1 MNHHTRPALPTNLH
15 STAMTFSS
23 RAANPDVDLHPSASP
38 WPLRSLALA
47 TTLVAAAM
55 FLVQVASAA
64 ESPSKPLPQSS
75 SQASSQPVPNL
86 AAVAAALRAQNPGT
100 RIDSVQ
106 PSPVPGLYE
115 VVMGRNV
122 AYMDPTGRFALFG
135 HIWDMQARRDITAD
149 RLALLDKVDTRS
161 LDKTLALRHVRG
173 RGTRTLYV
181 FADPQCGFCKQQ
193 EQVLAG
199 LDDVTIYT
207 FVLPILGPESRRLAT
222 AIGCAADP
230 AAAWGA
236 WMRQAQQPAAAT
248 AACTYASEPVEALA
262 KALDITGTPTLLSDD
277 GRKNSGAMS
286 AAQLGSWLGGAATV
300 ARQDDGAPVVRT
312 APR

>member
-1 MNHHTRPALPTNLH
+1 MRSTTAAALQSPSKK
-15 STAMTFSS
+15 STMTFIS
-23 RAANPDVDLHPSASP
+23 RALNQDVDLHSSASP
-38 WPLRSLALA
+38 WPLRGLALA
-47 TTLVAAAM
+47 TGLVAAALL
-55 FLVQVASAA
+55 LVQVTSAA
-64 ESPSKPLPQSS
+64 ETTSKPPPQSS
-75 SQASSQPVPNL
+75 SPMASQAAPSL

-100 RIDSVQ
+100 RIDGVQ

-122 AYMDPTGRFALFG
+122 AYMDPTGRFAIFG

-149 RLALLDKVDTRS
+149 RMALLDKVDTRA
-161 LDKTLALRHVRG
+161 LDKSLAVRHVRG
-173 RGTRTLYV
+173 RGTRALYV

-199 LDDVTIYT
+199 VDDVTIYT

-222 AIGCAADP
+222 AIGCSADP

-236 WMRQAQQPAAAT
+236 WMRQSLQPALPSPGCA
-248 AACTYASEPVEALA
+248 YAPEPVEALA
-262 KALDITGTPTLLSDD
+262 KSLDITGTPTLVSED

-286 AAQLGSWLGGAATV
+286 AAQLASWLGSAATV
-300 ARQDDGAPVVRT
+300 ARQDDGGVVVRT